1 MTPSIDDLRASV
13 QRVSSNLRP
22 AMQNAVMFLGRSLGA
37 RLDAG
42 GVFDDGAAR
51 RVLSERLRRDVWMF
65 AQIVRA
71 FSTKAR
77 SVQSTGQERW
87 AGGSPLA
94 FVREFLSYFRAMGY
108 PLLRGADYP
117 RIDAFLDA
125 MTRLRESDLLDPA
138 RLGMAIEETERFHV
152 FLIELFAA
160 IGRRDELAD
169 APFDRRAAAE
179 ALKLYLGD

>member
-1 MTPSIDDLRASV
+1 
-13 QRVSSNLRP
+13 
-22 AMQNAVMFLGRSLGA
+22 
-37 RLDAG
+37 
-42 GVFDDGAAR
+42 
-51 RVLSERLRRDVWMF
+51 
-65 AQIVRA
+65 
-71 FSTKAR
+71 
-77 SVQSTGQERW
+77 
-87 AGGSPLA
+87 
-94 FVREFLSYFRAMGY
+94 MGY